1 VLPDEY
7 PGGNLPWRT
16 PKCIEQCADVSWPA
30 DRLRRGQH
38 DAARSGASSGT
49 AGTETLTGQ
58 TDVPSDGTTTTA
70 AIRDVTSLL
79 GQPVKPRTATT
90 RSAATGTA
98 Q

>member
-1 VLPDEY
+1 MPVIKIWQVTTLSEY
-7 PGGNLPWRT
+7 SKGTHAEPGNWRGRNAA
-16 PKCIEQCADVSWPA
+16 CA
-30 DRLRRGQH
+30 H
-38 DAARSGASSGT
+38 SGT